1 MKIVLRE
8 NFLHENLLGGK
19 RRITVVC
26 ITAMMIHGL
35 LMLTRLKALQVVR
48 YMVKTRLIP
57 CFVLL
62 YKEALDKGECEE
74 FEMVLQH
81 KSKLHV

>member
-1 MKIVLRE
+1 MA
-8 NFLHENLLGGK
+8 NYGSLHNSYDDTWIGDVN
-19 RRITVVC
+19 TC
-26 ITAMMIHGL
+26 F
-35 LMLTRLKALQVVR
+35 KALQVAR

-62 YKEALDKGECEE
+62 CKEALDKGECEE

-81 KSKLHV
+81 KLKLHV